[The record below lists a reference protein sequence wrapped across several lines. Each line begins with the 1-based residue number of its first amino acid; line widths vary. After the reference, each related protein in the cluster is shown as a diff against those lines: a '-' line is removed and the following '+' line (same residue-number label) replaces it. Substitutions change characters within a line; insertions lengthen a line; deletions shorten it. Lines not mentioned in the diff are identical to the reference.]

1 MAKKF
6 SVNVHYDMVISIDNI
21 IAETEAEALQIAE
34 NMAQDMDINTQGECY
49 GVNSCVTDEEPV

>member
-21 IAETEAEALQIAE
+21 IAESEAEALQIAE
-34 NMAQDMDINTQGECY
+34 NMAQDMDIAKDGECY
-49 GVNSCVTDEEPV
+49 DVNSCVTDEEPV